1 MNPESVIQGIL
12 LGKVDVGENFIRL
25 LVFTDLGLKTC
36 LLRKVRKLNTFSP
49 PDLFDDVER
58 ALKVPNQQ
66 GLPFVK
72 DFEIFQK
79 RRELALDRKRFED
92 AGFLARFYLDN
103 GEHLLD
109 PKPYLQILDNALRS
123 FMENG
128 SSSTTL
134 LKALYLFARSEG
146 LPVKESWL
154 MSQKLRLREIA
165 IFVLSQPVK
174 SSPAFIQEV
183 PELLDSL
190 CKWFNSDTELRC

>member
-1 MNPESVIQGIL
+1 M
-12 LGKVDVGENFIRL
+12 
-25 LVFTDLGLKTC
+25 
-36 LLRKVRKLNTFSP
+36 
-49 PDLFDDVER
+49 
-58 ALKVPNQQ
+58 
-66 GLPFVK
+66 
-72 DFEIFQK
+72 
-79 RRELALDRKRFED
+79 ALDRKRFED

-109 PKPYLQILDNALRS
+109 PKPYLQILENALRS

>member
-1 MNPESVIQGIL
+1 MYA
-12 LGKVDVGENFIRL
+12 DF
-25 LVFTDLGLKTC
+25 F
-36 LLRKVRKLNTFSP
+36 VRPFSP
-49 PDLFDDVER
+49 PDLFDDVEL